1 MKVVLRQ
8 NVAGLG
14 RKGEICDVADGYFR
28 NLLSPRGLALKA
40 SKGVETQAGAM
51 RRSAVLRDAKSRAE
65 AEEIAARLVPM
76 VITIGARAG
85 EGGRLF
91 GSVSTFDIVEAVEA
105 QAGVV
110 IDRHTLALDA
120 PLKEL
125 GQVSVNCKLQ
135 NEVEFPV
142 TVEVIPE

>member
-1 MKVVLRQ
+1 MRVVLRED
-8 NVAGLG
+8 VEGLG

-28 NLLSPRGLALKA
+28 NLLAPRGLALKA
-40 SKGVETQAGAM
+40 TKGVQAQAEAM
-51 RRSAVLRDAKSRAE
+51 RRAAVLRDARSRAE

-76 VITIGARAG
+76 VITVGARAG

-91 GSVSTFDIVEAVEA
+91 GSVGPDDIAEAVEA

-110 IDRHTLALDA
+110 IDSRALALDS

-125 GQVSVNCKLQ
+125 GQASVNCKLQ

-142 TVEVIPE
+142 TVEVVAE

>member
-8 NVAGLG
+8 DVAGLG

-40 SKGVETQAGAM
+40 TKGVEAQGEVM
-51 RRSAVLRDAKSRAE
+51 RRTAALRNAKSRAE
-65 AEEIAARLVPM
+65 AQEVAARLVPM
-76 VITIGARAG
+76 VITVGARAG
-85 EGGRLF
+85 EAGRLF
-91 GSVSTFDIVEAVEA
+91 GSVSTSDIVEAIEA
-105 QAGVV
+105 QSGVV
-110 IDRHTLALDA
+110 IDRHTLALDT

-135 NEVEFPV
+135 DDVEFPV
-142 TVEVIPE
+142 TVEVVPE